1 MHLVIKHF
9 LPVEIYR
16 CIHLIAHDYDIT
28 LLSLSHGN
36 GALVVTLNQ
45 KVLMYV
51 CALIRILLLC

>member
-16 CIHLIAHDYDIT
+16 CVYLIAHDYDIT

-36 GALVVTLNQ
+36 GAFVVTLNQ
-45 KVLMYV
+45 KVHMYV
-51 CALIRILLLC
+51 L